1 MSYDHCALPTISFS
15 WVSKSN
21 SRRQKHTLNSYMN
34 VILRLFSLTGV
45 FVGFGEGVC
54 DDGGG

>member
-1 MSYDHCALPTISFS
+1 MSYDHCALSTISC
-15 WVSKSN
+15 VTNGRLRK
-21 SRRQKHTLNSYMN
+21 RTLNSYMN

>member
-1 MSYDHCALPTISFS
+1 
-15 WVSKSN
+15 
-21 SRRQKHTLNSYMN
+21 MN

-54 DDGGG
+54 DDGVVSYWQASHELKLPRSTITSESHSE